1 MMVIEKLSSKNTE
14 EFKELLYE
22 ARNKTPYR
30 LNFYK
35 YYDNQS
41 FIVKYFVKKY
51 VKLIKYKDK
60 YVGYMW
66 TDVSTSQS
74 TKISDMYLKEEY
86 IHFFNEKVLSIFKSS
101 LVIYE
106 GYEDA
111 YTKYLINTMKMNKI
125 RVTNLMKLNLKDF
138 NPKRRGTNATFSLCE
153 AGKDDELRC
162 KLQNEIFN
170 EDNRTPLTV
179 DDIKYD
185 IKQEYYL
192 KDLCVFIKV
201 KNKIIGYGQIIYNRD
216 INLIVNFGIVNG
228 YRNEGYGK
236 DLLIKLLDMAK
247 GANIKDI
254 YIRVDHNNF
263 HAKKLYSSVG
273 FKEIGD
279 FCSWLWAKD
288 LI

>member
-14 EFKELLYE
+14 EFRKLLYE

-138 NPKRRGTNATFSLCE
+138 NPKRRGTNATFSLCD
-153 AGKDDELRC
+153 AGKDDEIRC

-170 EDNRTPLTV
+170 E
-179 DDIKYD
+179 
-185 IKQEYYL
+185 E
-192 KDLCVFIKV
+192 
-201 KNKIIGYGQIIYNRD
+201 
-216 INLIVNFGIVNG
+216 
-228 YRNEGYGK
+228 
-236 DLLIKLLDMAK
+236 
-247 GANIKDI
+247 
-254 YIRVDHNNF
+254 
-263 HAKKLYSSVG
+263 
-273 FKEIGD
+273 
-279 FCSWLWAKD
+279 
-288 LI
+288 

>member
-1 MMVIEKLSSKNTE
+1 
-14 EFKELLYE
+14 
-22 ARNKTPYR
+22 
-30 LNFYK
+30 
-35 YYDNQS
+35 
-41 FIVKYFVKKY
+41 
-51 VKLIKYKDK
+51 
-60 YVGYMW
+60 
-66 TDVSTSQS
+66 
-74 TKISDMYLKEEY
+74 MYLKEEY
-86 IHFFNEKVLSIFKSS
+86 IHFFNEKVLLIFKSS

-111 YTKYLINTMKMNKI
+111 YTRYLINTMKMNKI
-125 RVTNLMKLNLKDF
+125 RVTNLMKLNIKDF
-138 NPKRRGTNATFSLCE
+138 NPKRRVTNATFSLCE

-247 GANIKDI
+247 GSNMKDI

-273 FKEIGD
+273 FEEIGD

>member
-14 EFKELLYE
+14 EFKKLLYE

-51 VKLIKYKDK
+51 VKLIKYKN
-60 YVGYMW
+60 
-66 TDVSTSQS
+66 
-74 TKISDMYLKEEY
+74 EEY
-86 IHFFNEKVLSIFKSS
+86 IHFFNEKVLLIFKSS

-111 YTKYLINTMKMNKI
+111 YTRYLINTMKMNKI
-125 RVTNLMKLNLKDF
+125 RVTNLMKLNIKDF
-138 NPKRRGTNATFSLCE
+138 NPKRRVTNATFSLCE